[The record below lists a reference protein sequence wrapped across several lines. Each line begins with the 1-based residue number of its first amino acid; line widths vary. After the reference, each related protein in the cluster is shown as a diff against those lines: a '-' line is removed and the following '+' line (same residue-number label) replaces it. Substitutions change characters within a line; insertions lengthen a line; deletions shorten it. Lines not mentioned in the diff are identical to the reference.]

1 MTGML
6 QSRET
11 DTQGC
16 RPLSAYAEIL
26 RGIAPFGI
34 WAPYLWLGW
43 TMSAS
48 SDPTR
53 TVPWQTMYLA
63 MALGLFALAIAS
75 HLVSRNVNRG
85 SKLPENGA
93 RALPAMPRIADWAC
107 AVAMA
112 VATAGASFLPSVMD
126 PTSLSLLSAII
137 GGIAIAWMYM
147 RWATLYAALELRST
161 VVYLFAGSATW
172 ACLQML
178 LELCP
183 FTFQAIFVSLLPFF
197 AIIMLHA
204 SENAPRTDGRGCGMR
219 SQPPLDAKPLFD
231 NMMGMWKAWAVI
243 FAISSVTSLFIA
255 ASSDAVPHLDP
266 LLFSV
271 INCAIVGTLCV
282 TVMLWACKS
291 SLPFDFPL
299 FWRVVMFVLAGGVML
314 VAVAPE
320 GMFVSVFFR
329 AVPGVLIPA
338 VWLTVCDIANRCRAA
353 SLTVIGFGLG
363 VYCLASFSGAAMSA
377 FDAASLDQGVLGA
390 ILLFLLLLVSGL
402 CLETRDPDIRTI
414 FSRLRDNEVPVVEFA
429 SVDQRCSNLGSANGL
444 TNREIEVMQMV
455 CKGRSRTF
463 IAEALFISEN
473 TVKAHVGHIY
483 AKLDVHSRKELQQLI
498 GL

>member
-1 MTGML
+1 MAGML
-6 QSRET
+6 HSCET
-11 DTQGC
+11 DTQGR
-16 RPLSAYAEIL
+16 RPLSARAEIL

-48 SDPTR
+48 GDPTR

-63 MALGLFALAIAS
+63 MALGLFALAIAN
-75 HLVSRNVNRG
+75 HLVSRGAGRNG
-85 SKLPENGA
+85 KPQADGA
-93 RALPAMPRIADWAC
+93 RTLPTAPRFADWVC
-107 AVAMA
+107 AAAMA
-112 VATAGASFLPSVMD
+112 AATAGASFLPPFMD
-126 PTSLSLLSAII
+126 PALLSLLAAII
-137 GGIAIAWMYM
+137 GGVAIAWMYM
-147 RWATLYAALELRST
+147 RWAALYAALELRAT
-161 VVYLFAGSATW
+161 VAYLFAGSAAW

-183 FTFQAIFVSLLPFF
+183 FAFQAIAVSLLPFA
-197 AIIMLHA
+197 AIAMLRI
-204 SENAPRTDGRGCGMR
+204 SERAPRADARECGMR
-219 SQPPLDAKPLFD
+219 SQPPLDAKPFFD
-231 NMMGMWKAWAVI
+231 NMVGMWKAWAVI
-243 FAISSVTSLFIA
+243 FAVSSVTSLFIA

-282 TVMLWACKS
+282 AVMLWACKS

-314 VAVAPE
+314 VAVMPK

-329 AVPGVLIPA
+329 VVPGVLIPA

-353 SLTVIGFGLG
+353 SPTVIGFGLG
-363 VYCLASFSGAAMSA
+363 VYCLASFSGAAMNA
-377 FDAASLDQGVLGA
+377 FDAASLDLGVLGA
-390 ILLFLLLLVSGL
+390 VLLFLLLLVSGL

-414 FSRLRDNEVPVVEFA
+414 FSRLREGAVPVVEFA
-429 SVDQRCSNLGSANGL
+429 SVDQRCLDLGSARGL
-444 TNREIEVMQMV
+444 TGREIEVMQMV